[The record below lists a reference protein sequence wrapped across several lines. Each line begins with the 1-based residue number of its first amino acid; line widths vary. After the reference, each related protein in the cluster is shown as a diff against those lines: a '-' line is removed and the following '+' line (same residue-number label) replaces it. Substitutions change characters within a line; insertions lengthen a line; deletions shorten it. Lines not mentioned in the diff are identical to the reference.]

1 MNIIISA
8 LRACAIAPLTSCDN
22 KGYDF
27 ISPTTVFTFFYKY
40 IWVDTATGKLRFD
53 ILAIYKN
60 SNSSNCFFFFLYT
73 VRRKYKLASK
83 RYFMWQPLLETCQW
97 ISVQTRD
104 TWLSGSWKAGST
116 WHISMVATLEVTTDI
131 QWGLTLTCDT
141 YSRDLF
147 RW

>member
-60 SNSSNCFFFFLYT
+60 SNSSNCFFSSSY
-73 VRRKYKLASK
+73 
-83 RYFMWQPLLETCQW
+83 
-97 ISVQTRD
+97 I
-104 TWLSGSWKAGST
+104 LSGENINWLQRV
-116 WHISMVATLEVTTDI
+116 IS
-131 QWGLTLTCDT
+131 CDNH
-141 YSRDLF
+141 Y
-147 RW
+147 